1 LKFTLHREFP
11 DSLEDEWNEL
21 LEQSISHVPFLRF
34 EYLQT
39 WWQTRGGGEWPQA
52 ELAIITAENENVL
65 VGIAPFFLTERE
77 GKRCLMFLGS
87 IEISDYL
94 DLIVREQDL
103 RPFLKGLMD
112 FLPDSGLD
120 WETVELFNILEN
132 SPSLPALAQAAS
144 EAGLRQETTRLQHSP
159 FIPLPADWET
169 YLSGIDKKQ
178 RHEIRRKMRRAEEA
192 AGEVRWYIVEDG
204 STLEAE
210 TEGFLRLMSNDED
223 KAKFLTPAMRAH
235 MQLAV
240 RCAFE
245 AGCLQLAFLE
255 VKGEKA
261 AGYLNFDYL
270 DKMWIY
276 NSGLDFK
283 FSEYSPGWVLL
294 ANLIRYA
301 IETGHAEFDFMRG
314 NEDYKYRFGA
324 VDRYVMRLKV
334 SRG

>member
-1 LKFTLHREFP
+1 L
-11 DSLEDEWNEL
+11 
-21 LEQSISHVPFLRF
+21 
-34 EYLQT
+34 
-39 WWQTRGGGEWPQA
+39 
-52 ELAIITAENENVL
+52 
-65 VGIAPFFLTERE
+65 
-77 GKRCLMFLGS
+77 
-87 IEISDYL
+87 
-94 DLIVREQDL
+94 
-103 RPFLKGLMD
+103 
-112 FLPDSGLD
+112 
-120 WETVELFNILEN
+120 
-132 SPSLPALAQAAS
+132 ALAQAAS
-144 EAGLRQETTRLQHSP
+144 EAGMRQETTRLQHSP
-159 FIPLPADWET
+159 YIPLPADWET

-235 MQLAV
+235 MHKAV